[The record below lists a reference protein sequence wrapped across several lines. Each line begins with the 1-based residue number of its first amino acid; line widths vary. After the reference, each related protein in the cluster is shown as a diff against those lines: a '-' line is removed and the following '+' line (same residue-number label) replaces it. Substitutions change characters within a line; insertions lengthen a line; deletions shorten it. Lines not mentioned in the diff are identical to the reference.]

1 MTSPPAHLQQVGEG
15 KFPSPLAPLQQA
27 GEGEE
32 CNVVDEFFFRVFC
45 EKICVICGK
54 HFPSLKIFQNCLVIF
69 YHRVKTLDLPDH
81 TFYQSIGTGSAAG
94 EQDL

>member
-45 EKICVICGK
+45 EKICVVYGK
-54 HFPSLKIFQNCLVIF
+54 H
-69 YHRVKTLDLPDH
+69 LPH
-81 TFYQSIGTGSAAG
+81 PWPLSSKLERGGVQRCG
-94 EQDL
+94 